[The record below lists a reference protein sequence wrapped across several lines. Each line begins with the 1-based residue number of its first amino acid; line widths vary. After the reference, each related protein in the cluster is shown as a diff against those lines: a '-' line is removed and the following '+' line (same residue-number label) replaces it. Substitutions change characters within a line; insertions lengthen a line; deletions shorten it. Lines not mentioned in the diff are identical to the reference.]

1 MPRLPE
7 HCIEYARL
15 LAWTDDTPFGDIP
28 VDGDDTD
35 HIMWIMDRA
44 KVNLGSR
51 HLSKNNI
58 DKSRRIWNFD

>member
-15 LAWTDDTPFGDIP
+15 LAWADESPFGQVP

-44 KVNLGSR
+44 KVVYIFISGL
-51 HLSKNNI
+51 L
-58 DKSRRIWNFD
+58 